1 MKLKFAV
8 AGLLAAAS
16 FSAFAGDQTVDLTV
30 GGDNFFQSSWIE
42 NGVRTSGDGVL
53 SGNHDVITF
62 AGLAA
67 GTYNLVV
74 TISGQNLSFDDTLS
88 NLNGFKGE
96 YTVDGK
102 YRFFGVEA
110 TGNTPFKLDLYGTAL
125 AGAKYSGEVTVSAVP
140 EPSTYGM
147 LLGGLGIMGFL
158 ARRKAKK
165 A

>member
-1 MKLKFAV
+1 MKLKFVV

-16 FSAFAGDQTVDLTV
+16 FSAMAADQTVDLTV
-30 GGDNFFQSSWIE
+30 GGDNFFNSAVP
-42 NGVRTSGDGVL
+42 GGDGVL
-53 SGNHDVITF
+53 SGGSDVITF
-62 AGLAA
+62 GGLEAGV
-67 GTYNLVV
+67 YNLVV
-74 TISGQNLSFDDTLS
+74 TISGQKLTFDDTLS
-88 NLNGFKGE
+88 NLNGFKGS
-96 YTVDGK
+96 YTADGK

-110 TGNTPFKLDLYGTAL
+110 TGNSPFTLNLFGTAL
-125 AGAKYSGEVTVSAVP
+125 TGAKYSGEVTVSAVP